1 MEDKKLTEKESLE
14 LITQMIQNTREKL
27 TKNSGMPFLV
37 FGYATVIVAVVIWF
51 LLTNTGN
58 HYWQFLWFAILF
70 VGYPVNYLMRNKERK
85 HVSTYIDRIVG
96 NVWLVFGTGVVM
108 VSVMA
113 FFVNLPILFI
123 VLLLMSM
130 AVALT
135 GFVIRFKIAIGF
147 GLFGILASFAF
158 LFVSGSTQILIFA
171 AIFFVMMVIP
181 GHILN
186 YLSKKKNV

>member
-27 TKNSGMPFLV
+27 TKNSGIPFLV
-37 FGYATVIVAVVIWF
+37 FGYATVIVAIVIWY
-51 LLTNTGN
+51 LLTTTGN
-58 HYWQFLWFAILF
+58 HYWQLLWFAILF
-70 VGYPVNYLMRNKERK
+70 VGYPVNYLLRNKERK

-158 LFVSGSTQILIFA
+158 LFVIGSTQILIFA